1 MKVHQNYKIKTA
13 QMFIRYFFCI
23 STVVAGCAIPL
34 NAQFSSDPGSG
45 DSIATTAVTNAPDTD
60 DEAYTLKKG
69 DNELGFWAGG
79 SFKATTIFEGLSEAE
94 ARDRKF
100 FIAAFRYGRT
110 LAANDSLAFQYTID
124 AIPLALATGN
134 IVSSTTVGGVTTFQR
149 ETAYGVGLT
158 PIGFQ
163 LDFANGSR
171 VHPFVHLNGGF
182 LVFNKAVPLPDAGKF
197 AFVGEAGGGVR
208 IFTSER
214 RAVTLGVRFHHI
226 SNGDRSG
233 SNRGLNNFVI
243 YGGFSFF
250 K

>member
-1 MKVHQNYKIKTA
+1 MSISLPDVLATLIITA
-13 QMFIRYFFCI
+13 ACAL
-23 STVVAGCAIPL
+23 SVA
-34 NAQFSSDPGSG
+34 AQTFTAAAPVSG
-45 DSIATTAVTNAPDTD
+45 DSANASGDADP
-60 DEAYTLKKG
+60 APQSLSNGYTLEKG
-69 DNELGFWAGG
+69 DNEFGFWGG
-79 SFKATTIFEGLSEAE
+79 ASFKATTIFEGLSDAE

-110 LAANDSLAFQYTID
+110 LVANDSLALQYTLD
-124 AIPLALATGN
+124 AIPVAVATGN
-134 IVSSTTVGGVTTFQR
+134 IVSSTTVGGITTFQR
-149 ETAYGVGLT
+149 DTGYGAGLT

-182 LVFNKAVPLPDAGKF
+182 LVFNNPVPLPDAGRV
-197 AFVGEAGGGVR
+197 AFVGETGGGVR

-214 RAVTLGVRFHHI
+214 RAVTLGLRFHHL

-243 YGGFSFF
+243 YGGFSIF